1 MEAIKLSKR
10 EKHVL
15 RTLGCKS
22 VEGLSDFDVPAVDRL
37 VSLGFVRAAFV
48 EGHRL
53 EAADLTTMGKEYIY
67 DNPRLQNPVNWAK
80 ASAIAAIVSAV
91 AALLIACSLMA

>member
-1 MEAIKLSKR
+1 MSKR

-15 RTLGCKS
+15 RTLSSKG

-37 VSLGFVRAAFV
+37 VGLGLVRAAFV

-67 DNPRLQNPVNWAK
+67 GNPRLQNPINWAK
-80 ASAIAAIVSAV
+80 VSAIAAIVSAV
-91 AALLIACSLMA
+91 AAVIALLIACSLIV